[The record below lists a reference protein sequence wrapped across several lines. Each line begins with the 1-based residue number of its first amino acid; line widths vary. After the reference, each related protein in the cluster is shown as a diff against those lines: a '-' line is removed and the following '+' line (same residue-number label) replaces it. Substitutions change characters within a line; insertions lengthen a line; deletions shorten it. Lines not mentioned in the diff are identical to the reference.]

1 MSDSSHQPV
10 APKASDPIVTR
21 PRPKGLQFGLRTLFM
36 LMAAIAVWTTYFSN
50 RHHIAVLEAGITA
63 MRPLAHELIVNDA
76 DKIAVV
82 KLAELWYDEN
92 RWEISLPDGV
102 YRLCLATR
110 EIDTDGLAP
119 VVKSEPLAA
128 GRHSLQLEQQ
138 EVNAGWRVTVA
149 GDGKTLLAV
158 EEPKPWYPGSGS
170 TGGGLHSE
178 SAQLTPDQSVVLF
191 RRRFTRPDGA
201 GQVKS
206 PSGPTEGIL
215 LWIEP
220 NASPSRQ

>member
-1 MSDSSHQPV
+1 
-10 APKASDPIVTR
+10 
-21 PRPKGLQFGLRTLFM
+21 LQFGLRTLFL

-50 RHHIAVLEAGITA
+50 RHHIAVLEAGIKA
-63 MRPLAHELIVNDA
+63 MRPLAHELTVTDA

-92 RWEISLPDGV
+92 RWEINLPDGG

-110 EIDTDGLAP
+110 EIDSDGLAP
-119 VVKSEPLAA
+119 VVKSEPLEA

-138 EVNAGWRVTVA
+138 EIKAGWRVTVA

-170 TGGGLHSE
+170 TGGGLYSE
-178 SAQLTPDQSVVLF
+178 ISQAAADQPLVLF
-191 RRRFTRPDGA
+191 RRRFFIPDGA
-201 GQVKS
+201 GQFKT
-206 PSGPTEGIL
+206 PSDPAEGIL
-215 LWIEP
+215 LWLEP
-220 NASPSRQ
+220 HASPSRR